1 MTVLLMATKTM
12 RKRQAQEDTAAREE
26 AVQAFVQ
33 LYQDK
38 KQKVI
43 KALENKVGNSWPGS
57 DTVGQMNAFRRARKC
72 ESFVSKALGFH

>member
-1 MTVLLMATKTM
+1 MVDGEEEDDEEDAAA
-12 RKRQAQEDTAAREE
+12 AQDDAAREE

-38 KQKVI
+38 KEEVI
-43 KALENKVGNSWPGS
+43 EALEKKVGSSWPG
-57 DTVGQMNAFRRARKC
+57 TGPLGQMSAYGRARQC